1 MFGRSVDE
9 VVGEPEAAHG
19 DGAGGGIV
27 EFDEFRWEAEVRG
40 CEPFVDA
47 EVAGEAEEDWG
58 AVSLSD
64 GRGGEGPCGT
74 VGTGAA
80 EAEVGRLGAEG
91 EGVEEGCGVVVE
103 VDDFAAFI
111 EGEAGVEAGGVEV
124 AVSVD
129 DEEGIRGEGGA
140 GREGE
145 FGADGG
151 VVCQG
156 EAAEVDGCGG
166 GVTDFDDVGEGG
178 AVGVRGGVGG
188 EDFVEDGSGARLGE
202 GGGGG
207 RGGWGDGGAADDREQ
222 V

>member
-1 MFGRSVDE
+1 MGRAVALWSSTNSE
-9 VVGEPEAAHG
+9 G
-19 DGAGGGIV
+19 
-27 EFDEFRWEAEVRG
+27 EVRSG
-40 CEPFVDA
+40 EPFVDA

-58 AVSLSD
+58 AVGLSD
-64 GRGGEGPCGT
+64 GWRCEGPCGS

-91 EGVEEGCGVVVE
+91 EGVEESRGVGVE

-111 EGEAGVEAGGVEV
+111 EGEAGVEAGGGEV
-124 AVSVD
+124 AVRVH

-151 VVCQG
+151 IVCQG
-156 EAAEVDGCGG
+156 ESAEVDGCGG
-166 GVTDFDDVGEGG
+166 GVTDLDDVWEAS

-188 EDFVEDGSGARLGE
+188 EDFVEDGSGVWLGE

-207 RGGWGDGGAADDREQ
+207 WGGWGHGGAADDIEE